1 MSNTFNG
8 PPFSNPSRRHHHSGK
23 TVWRFEVKVIVMV
36 IIFMVMIYYLK
47 TRFVKGFALIL
58 RVQFCSP
65 IEQISR
71 NFMSDSSMDMKEKS
85 PYTATFKAN
94 GGFSRSPL
102 RNGYFVAGGRLAAKA
117 SFRQCEIR
125 GQKFC
130 RQGWRPPVSFTVAVW
145 SNLLPGEFSPM
156 IPNHAFIAFRDQGH
170 CHDFLIVRIYYLEK
184 RFIWGFARIL
194 AMQFCDAATQRGRN
208 FLSDSST
215 DMKQKSQYTAETRR
229 MAL

>member
-23 TVWRFEVKVIVMV
+23 TVWRFVVKVIVMV

-47 TRFVKGFALIL
+47 MRFVKGFARIL

-71 NFMSDSSMDMKEKS
+71 KFMSDSSIDMKEKS
-85 PYTATFKAN
+85 PCTATFKAN
-94 GGFSRSPL
+94 GGFSGSPL
-102 RNGYFVAGGRLAAKA
+102 QNDYFVVSGRLAAKGN
-117 SFRQCEIR
+117 FRQCEIR

-130 RQGWRPPVSFTVAVW
+130 RRGCSFTVAVW
-145 SNLLPGEFSPM
+145 SNRLPGKIFPM
-156 IPNHAFIAFRDQGH
+156 IPNHPFTAFRDQGH
-170 CHDFLIVRIYYLEK
+170 CHDFLIVRIYYREK
-184 RFIWGFARIL
+184 RFIGGFARIL
-194 AMQFCDAATQRGRN
+194 AMQFCDAATQRRRN